1 MNIVWISRQDFR
13 RGDSGANLY
22 SRGLLNGLRA
32 HGATTRAFGYAAPSA
47 APDENMFEVPQ
58 LWRPLSLFSRLQ
70 SDAWRLRLPE
80 FAAAATKAIT
90 RDVDAVVL
98 DYFSIGWL
106 LPAVHN
112 RLRELGPHR
121 PVLVHVTHNH
131 EKSVR
136 RAVAEAHRGPM
147 KFALKLDAAKAAKL
161 ESDLLHA
168 ADVITSN
175 TDADRN
181 LFRKEVPG
189 KVHVTL
195 TPAYDGAM
203 DIGPGLTPA
212 IPRRVVKMG
221 NLDWVAKRESFRR
234 FVAAAEEPFSKAGI
248 ELVVVG
254 NADPAFVQ
262 DIQARSRI
270 CRFTGFVDDLTE
282 ILRSA
287 RIGLMSDE
295 LGGGFK
301 HRFLHYIF
309 MGVPVASIRSQTT
322 GLPFAPSSGM
332 ILGEDSPDLVAN
344 IVAAIDDID
353 RLNRL
358 RHAAYAGCEGKF
370 DWASRGAALLDAIK
384 CAQSKLRENSA
395 MQAKS
400 VR

>member
-1 MNIVWISRQDFR
+1 MNIVWITRQDFR
-13 RGDSGANLY
+13 RADSGANLY
-22 SRGLLNGLRA
+22 SRGLLNGLSA
-32 HGATTRAFGYAAPSA
+32 HGAATRAFGYAAPSA
-47 APDENMFEVPQ
+47 SPDENVFEVPQ
-58 LWRPLSLFSRLQ
+58 RWRPLSLFSPLQ

-80 FAAAATKAIT
+80 FAAAATEAIT
-90 RDVDAVVL
+90 KDVDAVVL
-98 DYFSIGWL
+98 DYFSVGWL
-106 LPAVHN
+106 LPAVRN

-131 EKSVR
+131 ERSVR
-136 RAVAEAHRGPM
+136 RAVAEAHRPPM
-147 KFALKLDAAKAAKL
+147 KFALMLDAAKAGRL
-161 ESDLLHA
+161 EGELLDA

-175 TDADRN
+175 TDADGA
-181 LFRKEVPG
+181 LFRKDAPS
-189 KVHVTL
+189 KIHVTL
-195 TPAYDGAM
+195 TPAYDGVT
-203 DIGPGLTPA
+203 DIGPDLTPA
-212 IPRRVVKMG
+212 LPRRVVKMG

-234 FVAAAEEPFSKAGI
+234 FVAAAEKPFSEAGI

-254 NADPAFVQ
+254 NADPAYVE

-282 ILRSA
+282 ILRSS

-309 MGVPVASIRSQTT
+309 LGVPVASIRSQTT
-322 GLPFAPSSGM
+322 GLPFDPSTRM
-332 ILGEDSPDLVAN
+332 ILGDDSPDLVAN

-370 DWASRGAALLDAIK
+370 DWASRGAALIDAIK
-384 CAQSKLRENSA
+384 QAQEKIRKNTT
-395 MQAKS
+395 
-400 VR
+400 V